1 MLFKGYKKMEQS
13 IAKIL
18 LIDDDN
24 TTNYLHKKVIS
35 KTNLCSSLIVANDG
49 EKGVEAL
56 MEMNNTCNNSDGDVL
71 IFLDLNMPIMDGWEF
86 LTTLDKIKDEIKF
99 NFLLFVVSSSI
110 NGDDIDRAEKNSLV
124 TKYLKKPINI
134 QSIENIKSEYLN

>member
-1 MLFKGYKKMEQS
+1 MEQN

-56 MEMNNTCNNSDGDVL
+56 LEMNNTCNSSDGDVL

-86 LTTLDKIKDEIKF
+86 LSTLDKIKDEIKF
-99 NFLLFVVSSSI
+99 NFLLFVVSSSV
-110 NGDDIDRAEKNSLV
+110 NGDDIDRAEKNCLV

-134 QSIENIKSEYLN
+134 QSIENIKSEYLNC